1 MLKNYTSSV
10 PAARSQ
16 MFIERKL
23 VQHGAVRILK
33 TYDKDRQ
40 RVNAMCFALTIDGVD
55 VHFKL
60 PARVENCEA
69 VLRANLSS
77 RARPE
82 TRKKIPDQAERTA
95 WKIVS
100 DWVEAQMAMIELAQI
115 EVMEVF
121 MPYIFDGKQTY
132 FEAVKKKGYKALLS
146 GSCE

>member
-1 MLKNYTSSV
+1 MLKNYTSTV
-10 PAARSQ
+10 PASRA
-16 MFIERKL
+16 MAFIENKL
-23 VQHGAVRILK
+23 VQNGAKRILK
-33 TYDKDRQ
+33 TYDEDG
-40 RVNAMCFALTIDGVD
+40 RVEAMCFALNIDGVD

-60 PARVENCEA
+60 PARVANCEA

-82 TRKKIPDQAERTA
+82 TIKKIPDQALRTA

-132 FEAVKKKGYKALLS
+132 YELVKEKGYKALLPGAS
-146 GSCE
+146 K